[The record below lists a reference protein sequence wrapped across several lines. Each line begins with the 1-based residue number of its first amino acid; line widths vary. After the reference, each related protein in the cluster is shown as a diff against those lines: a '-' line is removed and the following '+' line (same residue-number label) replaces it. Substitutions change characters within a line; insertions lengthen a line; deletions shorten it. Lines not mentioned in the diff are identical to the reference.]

1 MSEMVRLV
9 EEVKVT
15 SNDGR
20 ELTLHFLNEEVVKAV
35 LEKLAEAE
43 VKPKWYNTP
52 DKRFTVGVSF
62 KDVQVSHNREGKVDG
77 VIIYPVISQYFFDR
91 DAKKRVK
98 TTISEDKTMP
108 RLKQAIEKFNEQ
120 FIVKNENGKTTR
132 ILAKVDLSKK
142 QTDKEG
148 QPYTSKHLYMFVAFD
163 TYKMRQDLKAN
174 NIDETKEYTKDDAVA
189 ALTPVLS
196 DFLKKD
202 VEGKISILVDD
213 IAKATEYKKEQ
224 SQTQKQNQYRQQ
236 NAQQQQQQQQKQEQQ
251 QQEEDNNFV
260 DEVENED
267 LPDGI
272 FNRGR
277 DEEER

>member
-1 MSEMVRLV
+1 
-9 EEVKVT
+9 
-15 SNDGR
+15 
-20 ELTLHFLNEEVVKAV
+20 
-35 LEKLAEAE
+35 
-43 VKPKWYNTP
+43 
-52 DKRFTVGVSF
+52 
-62 KDVQVSHNREGKVDG
+62 
-77 VIIYPVISQYFFDR
+77 
-91 DAKKRVK
+91 
-98 TTISEDKTMP
+98 
-108 RLKQAIEKFNEQ
+108 
-120 FIVKNENGKTTR
+120 
-132 ILAKVDLSKK
+132 
-142 QTDKEG
+142 
-148 QPYTSKHLYMFVAFD
+148 MFVAFD

-277 DEEER
+277 GEEER